1 MIRLAAAY
9 AAGRAI
15 SDNLDK
21 YHNIL
26 FKQRY
31 RIKRFADL
39 EQAGP
44 SAGRLSA
51 PGIYPGHRDGSA
63 RQAGFC

>member
-1 MIRLAAAY
+1 MQR
-9 AAGRAI
+9 GGPRSRAVI

-26 FKQRY
+26 FKKRY
-31 RIKRFADL
+31 CIKRFADL

-51 PGIYPGHRDGSA
+51 PEIYLGHRNGSA